1 MLNVGLMPFELP
13 KTNLVSALIDKSPIG
28 NSNGKKD
35 VAHEDGIMATSE
47 DFIDY
52 YSIISALDLLEHLYC
67 FQ

>member
-1 MLNVGLMPFELP
+1 MPFELP

-35 VAHEDGIMATSE
+35 VAYEDDIIATSK
-47 DFIDY
+47 DLIDS
-52 YSIISALDLLEHLYC
+52 YSICFVLDLLEHLYY